1 MTINFHAEI
10 IWLIAIIYL
19 HWTEYASKQEF
30 KLKNILRTV
39 RKNHEYILKQL
50 ATSESFPFIKSLF
63 CSSLSLRTEWS

>member
-30 KLKNILRTV
+30 KLKTF
-39 RKNHEYILKQL
+39 Y
-50 ATSESFPFIKSLF
+50 APSEKIMNTF
-63 CSSLSLRTEWS
+63 